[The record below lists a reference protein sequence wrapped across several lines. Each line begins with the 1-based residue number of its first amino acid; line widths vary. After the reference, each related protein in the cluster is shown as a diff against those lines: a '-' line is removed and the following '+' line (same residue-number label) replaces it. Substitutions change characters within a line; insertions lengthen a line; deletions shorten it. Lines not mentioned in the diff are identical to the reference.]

1 MIWGPTTLIHHIWKT
16 TACMA
21 KLIHRCNSTEEKT
34 TTNQLISRTIISTHG
49 RHHHHRSMEARN
61 WDWID
66 KSLRW
71 SVEVIT
77 HCHNHTV
84 HRTSHNCSKITTTEG
99 TWEIKMDSVM
109 TCSHRSR
116 NKRTSGQSH
125 MIELLGRIIDVMVEE
140 QKIKEKE
147 VNKIAMRIA
156 DIIAGIEV
164 MIHSIQ
170 VVQKN
175 WLMVLSQ
182 HLIIS
187 NVSLQTKID
196 SLNKRIEK

>member
-1 MIWGPTTLIHHIWKT
+1 
-16 TACMA
+16 
-21 KLIHRCNSTEEKT
+21 
-34 TTNQLISRTIISTHG
+34 
-49 RHHHHRSMEARN
+49 
-61 WDWID
+61 
-66 KSLRW
+66 
-71 SVEVIT
+71 
-77 HCHNHTV
+77 
-84 HRTSHNCSKITTTEG
+84 
-99 TWEIKMDSVM
+99 
-109 TCSHRSR
+109 
-116 NKRTSGQSH
+116 
-125 MIELLGRIIDVMVEE
+125 MIELLGRITDVMVEE

-147 VNKIAMRIA
+147 VDKIAMRIA